1 MPSQIIL
8 EKHDGMLW
16 QPIYTLCRNE
26 KKIFGLIQQEGWPV
40 YLPMKRITKVH
51 PVISKGRS
59 YCYNREFILPMFPN
73 YLFACIPSDYRT
85 ELKRKREVIRM
96 LPVDEATEDELLH
109 ELQVVK
115 KLENISLTEE
125 IDVTSGLTKG
135 TSVIFTDGPFQ
146 GEYGT
151 VLEDPQENGHVYI
164 NVTSIEFSV
173 KIQYPAAWCKVVE

>member
-1 MPSQIIL
+1 MQDQIIF

-26 KKIFGLIQQEGWPV
+26 KKIFGLIQQAGWPV

-73 YLFACIPSDYRT
+73 YLFACIPSDDKS
-85 ELKRKREVIRM
+85 ELTRKREVIRM

-109 ELQVVK
+109 ELEVVR
-115 KLENISLTEE
+115 KLENVSLTEE
-125 IDVTSGLTKG
+125 IDVTCGLTKG
-135 TSVIFTDGPFQ
+135 TQVTFTDGPFQ
-146 GEYGT
+146 GEFGMI
-151 VLEDPQENGHVYI
+151 LENPQENGHVYI
-164 NVTSIEFSV
+164 NVTSIDFSV
-173 KIQYPAAWCKVVE
+173 KVQYPAAWCKVVE

>member
-1 MPSQIIL
+1 MQDQIIF

-26 KKIFGLIQQEGWPV
+26 KKIFGLIQQAGWPV

-73 YLFACIPSDYRT
+73 YLFACISSDYKS

-96 LPVDEATEDELLH
+96 LPIDEATEDNLLH
-109 ELQVVK
+109 ELEVVR
-115 KLENISLTEE
+115 KLENVSLTEE
-125 IDVTSGLTKG
+125 IDVSSGLIKG
-135 TSVIFTDGPFQ
+135 TQVVFTAGPFQ
-146 GEYGT
+146 GEYGI
-151 VLEDPQENGHVYI
+151 VLDDPQQSGHVFI
-164 NVTSIEFSV
+164 NVTSVESSV
-173 KIQYPAAWCKVVE
+173 RIQYPAAWCKVAN